1 MSENEKTKRSPIKA
15 GWISLLLGL
24 VFCFLW
30 GLTGGFFSIGF
41 PDLVTMASIMLA
53 LPLLLA
59 SFILSIVG
67 MCKGQAFGG
76 IALMVGTLIFPSIV
90 VLAGTVAST
99 LTTP

>member
-1 MSENEKTKRSPIKA
+1 MSENEKTKRSPIKT